1 MFVDRKYP
9 RLLPLLVIPFI
20 APHFSAATENSTTQL
35 SPVIVTAEKKTEN
48 LQNVPLSVTVFSEQK
63 IEDAGITTIQDVSRL
78 TPNMFIANWGFR
90 GNSFVFTR
98 GIGAIVNDPAVGFYV
113 DDVNYMDSRMFDTPL
128 FDIERIE
135 VLHGPQG
142 TLYGR
147 STLGGVINIITK
159 KPTNRKNYGVSLGV
173 GSENSRETTAYIRT
187 PLVEDRLFLGLSGGW
202 AARDGF
208 HENDFLHEDVDYREN
223 FQGRVQLRWLPSPE
237 MDITAAI
244 SGERIDDGVFPL
256 TDMQAA
262 ETRPHHISYNY
273 KGSDN
278 RDSLGS
284 SLRISYDMPWSRLT
298 SVTAVHSYDDDVD
311 NDQDFTPVDII
322 VAREEVNDRQFT
334 QELRL
339 HSVKKDKRFQWLTGA
354 YVYAGD
360 QDHLLELHFREAAAS
375 MGLAPMAMSSV
386 ADATKETRGW
396 ALFGQGSLSFF
407 DRFQFLAGLRYERE
421 KNSIDRISRIVSGG
435 RTVPGMDSVLESD
448 KEKGVI
454 LPKVQLSYTIS
465 PEMMVYTSA
474 ARGYR
479 SGGFNTDF
487 IDMADLSFAPEY
499 SWNYESG
506 IKSSWF
512 DKHLIVNAALF
523 YIDLEDQ
530 QVTNVLSSAST
541 VIRNSGK
548 SRSTGFELEGFALFG
563 NGFMIDGGLGYTDSE
578 YRTYFDRVPGL
589 DYAGNS
595 TPLAPR
601 TTWHLGAQYSF
612 PVMESFPFFK
622 EGQPLFWL
630 NRAEIQGV
638 GKFYWNDAN
647 TLYQDPYELVNLRS
661 GFETENFTVTFWVK
675 NLFDEQYN
683 AVAFAFAGS
692 SAIAQAGDPRQ
703 FGLTLKFRF

>member
-1 MFVDRKYP
+1 MDKKYSVFLSLFVIT
-9 RLLPLLVIPFI
+9 LAV
-20 APHFSAATENSTTQL
+20 PHFSAAAEDSATQL
-35 SPVIVTAEKKTEN
+35 APVIVTAEKKTEN
-48 LQNVPLSVTVFSEQK
+48 LQDVPLSVTVFSEQQ
-63 IEDAGITTIQDVSRL
+63 IEDAGLTTIQDISRR
-78 TPNMFIANWGFR
+78 TPNLFIANWGFR

-98 GIGAIVNDPAVGFYV
+98 GIGAIVNDPAIGFYV
-113 DDVNYMDSRMFDTPL
+113 DDVNYMDSRIFDIPL

-135 VLHGPQG
+135 VLRGPQG

-147 STLGGVINIITK
+147 SSLGGVINIITR
-159 KPTNRKNYGVSLGV
+159 KPTNREDYGISLGA
-173 GSENSRETTAYIRT
+173 GSENSRETSMYIRT
-187 PLVEDRLFLGLSGGW
+187 PLIKDRLFLGVSGDW

-208 HENDFLHEDVDYREN
+208 HKNDFLDEDVDYREN
-223 FQGRVQLRWLPSPE
+223 FQGRVQLRWLPSSE

-256 TDMQAA
+256 TDMGAA
-262 ETRPHHISYNY
+262 ESRPHHVAYNY
-273 KGSDN
+273 KGEDN

-284 SLRISYDMPWSRLT
+284 SLRISYDMPWCRLI
-298 SVTAVHSYDDDVD
+298 SVTALRSYDDDVD
-311 NDQDFTPVDII
+311 NDQDFTPVDIV
-322 VAREEVNDRQFT
+322 VAREKVDDRQFT

-339 HSVKKDKRFQWLTGA
+339 HSLEKDKRFQWIMGA
-354 YVYAGD
+354 YLYAKD
-360 QDHLLELHFREAAAS
+360 QDHLLELHFKEAAAS
-375 MGLAPMAMSSV
+375 MELVPMAMSSV

-396 ALFGQGSLSFF
+396 ALFGQGTLSFWDNF
-407 DRFQFLAGLRYERE
+407 ELLAGLRYERE
-421 KNSIDRISRIVSGG
+421 KNSIDRVSHIVSGG
-435 RTVPGMDSVLESD
+435 QTVPGMDTVLESD

-454 LPKVQLSYTIS
+454 LPKVQLSYAIN
-465 PEMMVYTSA
+465 PELMVYGSV

-487 IDMADLSFAPEY
+487 TDMADLSFAPEY

-512 DKHLIVNAALF
+512 DKRLIVNAAFF
-523 YIDLEDQ
+523 YINLEDQ
-530 QVTNVLSSAST
+530 QITNVLSSAST
-541 VIRNSGK
+541 VIRNAGK
-548 SRSTGFELEGFALFG
+548 SRSTGFELEGSALLG
-563 NGFMIDGGLGYTDSE
+563 DGFQ
-578 YRTYFDRVPGL
+578 VPGL

-595 TPLAPR
+595 TPLVPR
-601 TTWHLGAQYSF
+601 STWHLGAQYSF
-612 PVMESFPFFK
+612 LLLENFPFFGQ
-622 EGQPLFWL
+622 GQPLFWI

-661 GFETENFTVTFWVK
+661 GFETENFAVTFWVK

-703 FGLTLKFRF
+703 FGLTLKLRF